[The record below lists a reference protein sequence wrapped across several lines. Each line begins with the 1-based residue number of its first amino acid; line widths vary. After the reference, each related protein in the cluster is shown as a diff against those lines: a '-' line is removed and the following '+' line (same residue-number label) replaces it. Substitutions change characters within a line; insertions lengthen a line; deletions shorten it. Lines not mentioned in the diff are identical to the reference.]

1 MRDLQK
7 ILLLDWY
14 QQENI
19 TLSFKKEPTDKKKQN
34 KVIPH
39 SHEIE
44 DLTSLSN
51 IIQYINEK
59 PLSGLKKYSNHSLIF
74 EGNSNPDFLVVN
86 DFTNSME
93 ENSKT
98 NILCTDERELLEKM
112 LSAIDINLNDNS
124 IINVFFWRTPGNRN
138 PTKEEIEDC
147 MPAVKKLIEILAPK
161 YIITLGDLALM
172 SIMERNSN
180 LMDSRGKKL
189 NCTYSSIP
197 IFALFHPRLLIKQ
210 PSLKRL
216 AWEDLKFIKENINEN
231 KNGTYS

>member
-19 TLSFKKEPTDKKKQN
+19 ALSFNKEPINEKKQN
-34 KVIPH
+34 KIIPD
-39 SHEIE
+39 SQEIE

-51 IIQYINEK
+51 IIQYIDEK
-59 PLSGLKKYSNHSLIF
+59 PLSGLKKYSNHSWIL
-74 EGNSNPDFLVVN
+74 EGNSNPDFLVIN
-86 DFTNSME
+86 DFTNSVE
-93 ENSKT
+93 QNSKK
-98 NILCTDERELLEKM
+98 NILYSDERELLEKM
-112 LSAIDINLNDNS
+112 LSAIDINLNENS
-124 IINVFFWRTPGNRN
+124 IINIFFWRTPGDRN
-138 PTKEEIEDC
+138 PTKDEIEDC
-147 MPAVKKLIEILAPK
+147 MPAVKKLIKILAPK

-172 SIMERNSN
+172 SIMERNCN

-189 NCTYSSIP
+189 NCKYSSIP

-216 AWEDLKFIKENINEN
+216 AWEDLKFIKENINTN
-231 KNGTYS
+231 KNGTNS

>member
-19 TLSFKKEPTDKKKQN
+19 TLPFKREPTDKKKQN
-34 KVIPH
+34 KVIPY
-39 SHEIE
+39 SQEIE
-44 DLTSLSN
+44 DLTSISN
-51 IIQYINEK
+51 IIQYIDK
-59 PLSGLKKYSNHSLIF
+59 IPLSGLKKYSNHSFIH

-86 DFTNSME
+86 DFTNSRE
-93 ENSKT
+93 QNSNT
-98 NILCTDERELLEKM
+98 NILCSDERKLLGKM
-112 LSAIDINLNDNS
+112 LSAIDINLNNNS
-124 IINVFFWRTPGNRN
+124 IINIFFWRTPGNRN
-138 PTKEEIEDC
+138 PTKDEIEDC
-147 MPAVKKLIEILAPK
+147 IPAVKKLIEVLAPK

-172 SIMERNSN
+172 SIMERNCN

-189 NCTYSSIP
+189 NCKFSSIP
-197 IFALFHPRLLIKQ
+197 IFAIFHPRLLIKQ

-216 AWEDLKFIKENINEN
+216 AWEDLKFIKENIKKN

>member
-19 TLSFKKEPTDKKKQN
+19 TLSFKRESTDKKKQN
-34 KVIPH
+34 KVIPY
-39 SHEIE
+39 SQEIE
-44 DLTSLSN
+44 DLTSISN
-51 IIQYINEK
+51 ITQYIDKK
-59 PLSGLKKYSNHSLIF
+59 PLSDLKKYSKYSLIH

-86 DFTNSME
+86 DFTNSTE
-93 ENSKT
+93 QNSNT
-98 NILCTDERELLEKM
+98 NILCSDERELLEKM
-112 LSAIDINLNDNS
+112 LSAIDINLNNNS

-138 PTKEEIEDC
+138 PTKDEIEDC
-147 MPAVKKLIEILAPK
+147 MPAVKKLIGVLAPK

-172 SIMERNSN
+172 SIMERNCN

-189 NCTYSSIP
+189 NCEYSSTP
-197 IFALFHPRLLIKQ
+197 IFAIFHPRLLIKQ

-216 AWEDLKFIKENINEN
+216 AWEDLKFIKENIKKEMEPAHE
-231 KNGTYS
+231 